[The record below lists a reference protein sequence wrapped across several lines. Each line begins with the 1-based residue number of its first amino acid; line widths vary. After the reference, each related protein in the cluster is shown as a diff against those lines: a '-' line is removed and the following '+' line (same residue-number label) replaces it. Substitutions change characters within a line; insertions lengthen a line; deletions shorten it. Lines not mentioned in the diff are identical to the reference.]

1 MILPGKIFFKDSCCG
16 FPLVKERLMGFL
28 DWVQKKSSDKCRD
41 NLTRGIPM
49 FVEVCKRMNA
59 CEERK
64 LSPSQAD
71 IKEAGR
77 LRDMLWLNA
86 IGGPLPP
93 DEVIKILNTW
103 VSRPNEI
110 GAYAHTAL
118 NKLYEAAQAEIRR

>member
-1 MILPGKIFFKDSCCG
+1 
-16 FPLVKERLMGFL
+16 MGFF
-28 DWVQKKSSDKCRD
+28 DWLQKKSSDKCCD
-41 NLTRGIPM
+41 NLTHGIPM

-59 CEERK
+59 SEERK

-93 DEVIKILNTW
+93 DEAIKILNAW
-103 VSRPNEI
+103 VTRPNEI
-110 GAYAHTAL
+110 GAYAYTAL
-118 NKLYEAAQAEIRR
+118 NKLYEAAQAQIKR